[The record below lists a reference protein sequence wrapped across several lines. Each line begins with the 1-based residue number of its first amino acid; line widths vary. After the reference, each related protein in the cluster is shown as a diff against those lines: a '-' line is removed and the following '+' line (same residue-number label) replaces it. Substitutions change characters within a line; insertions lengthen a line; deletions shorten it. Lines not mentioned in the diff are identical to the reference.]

1 MMGIDAMPEYQDFI
15 SISGRTALDP
25 APLVLL
31 HGSGMHERNLIAL
44 ADKVGADRPYLSLR
58 GAVKWDEGF
67 AFFRRNPDR
76 TLDDA
81 DLFNET
87 HHLAD
92 FLAKAS
98 TTGLLKRPPVL
109 VGFSNGA
116 IIAASILLHRPETI
130 AGAVL
135 LRPLSPAPAADFPDL
150 RNHRILILAG
160 ERDERRAPED
170 VVLIRDQI
178 EKSGAGATTRLVP
191 TGHDLGDDEPDFIR
205 AWLAENFPPA

>member
-1 MMGIDAMPEYQDFI
+1 MTRIDAMPECQDFVFI
-15 SISGRTALDP
+15 RGRAELGS

-44 ADKVGADRPYLSLR
+44 ADRVGPDRPYLALR
-58 GAVKWDEGF
+58 GAVEWEEGF

-76 TLDDA
+76 TLDYA

-92 FLAKAS
+92 FLAKAA

-109 VGFSNGA
+109 LGFSNGA
-116 IIAASILLHRPETI
+116 IIAASILLHRQETV
-130 AGAVL
+130 AGAIL

-150 RNHRILILAG
+150 RNHLILILAG
-160 ERDERRAPED
+160 ERDKRRAPED

-178 EKSGAGATTRLVP
+178 EKSGAGVTTRLVP
-191 TGHDLGDDEPDFIR
+191 TSHDLGDDEPDFIR
-205 AWLAENFPPA
+205 NWLAENFPPD